1 MRKRQREKLLYIIL
15 LVNLAG
21 TLFGFYYYLEQ
32 LQASPIYLWI
42 FIPASPL
49 ATLFFATSIYLN
61 SQERG
66 RGLLDAL
73 AFFGNLKY
81 GLWTVF
87 VLTYYSEIFFT
98 GNALP
103 LYFFMLFSHLGMAL
117 QAFIVFY
124 WQKMSYKHLGLA
136 FAWFLLNDLIDYTM
150 GTHTELY
157 TQNVF
162 PAEIAAYLLTLT
174 GFLIGYIMIE
184 KAPSII
190 ARYGP
195 GKIQ

>member
-32 LQASPIYLWI
+32 LQASPVYLWI

-61 SQERG
+61 SQEGG
-66 RGLLDAL
+66 RGLLDAF
-73 AFFGNLKY
+73 AFFGNFKY

-87 VLTYYSEIFFT
+87 VLIYYSEIFFT

-103 LYFFMLFSHLGMAL
+103 LYLFMLFSHLGMAL

-124 WQKMSYKHLGLA
+124 WENIELKHLGLA
-136 FAWFLLNDLIDYTM
+136 FAWFLLNDIIDYTL
-150 GTHTELY
+150 GTHTGLY
-157 TQNVF
+157 TENVL
-162 PAEIAAYLLTLT
+162 PAEIAAYSLTFAAL
-174 GFLIGYIMIE
+174 LIGYRLLE